1 MKEMQEM
8 GVQSLGGEDP
18 LEEGIAT
25 HCSILDWRILWIEE
39 PGGLWSIGL
48 QRVRLD

>member
-1 MKEMQEM
+1 MWIA
-8 GVQSLGGEDP
+8 GLIPGWEDF
-18 LEEGIAT
+18 LKEGIAT

-48 QRVRLD
+48 QKVRQA